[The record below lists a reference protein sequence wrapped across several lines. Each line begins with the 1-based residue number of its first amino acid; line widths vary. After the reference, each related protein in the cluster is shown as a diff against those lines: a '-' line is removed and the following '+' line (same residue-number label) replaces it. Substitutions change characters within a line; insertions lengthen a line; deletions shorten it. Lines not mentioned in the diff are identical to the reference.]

1 MEYKAEDFISFIENN
16 RRDKV
21 SHNGLELIAKRF
33 RELECEV
40 NKLSLGAVSGSLPLA
55 AKELAD
61 EAWRM
66 LPDSC
71 KEIMK
76 NLEVQY
82 KESLAADIEH
92 RFSGNDR

>member
-1 MEYKAEDFISFIENN
+1 MKTKNSDKAVEILYNKYQFDSSEMGWAVGHLKEWY
-16 RRDKV
+16 DK
-21 SHNGLELIAKRF
+21 LPQA
-33 RELECEV
+33 
-40 NKLSLGAVSGSLPLA
+40 AVSGTLPLA
-55 AKELAD
+55 AKELVD

-92 RFSGNDR
+92 KFSGNDR